1 MVAARP
7 KPSATAVG
15 VTKPFMVKVL
25 LMFWRAAPS
34 RWVGVDIL
42 HLCDSLRGSH
52 RYIVR
57 TFEMLKVVRH
67 VCFKRYQWLNPRA
80 MTSIVSSLS

>member
-7 KPSATAVG
+7 KPSATAVD

-34 RWVGVDIL
+34 RWVGVNIL

-52 RYIVR
+52 R
-57 TFEMLKVVRH
+57 
-67 VCFKRYQWLNPRA
+67 
-80 MTSIVSSLS
+80 

>member
-1 MVAARP
+1 MANSEPERLSVGRLQWSSMVAVRP
-7 KPSATAVG
+7 KPSATAVD

-34 RWVGVDIL
+34 RWVGMDIL

-52 RYIVR
+52 
-57 TFEMLKVVRH
+57 K
-67 VCFKRYQWLNPRA
+67 
-80 MTSIVSSLS
+80 